1 MKIESFLHP
10 TLYQF
15 RLHRSGWG
23 VIPGEWSVG
32 ECGIIDLD
40 FIIPIQPETIL
51 QFMCPSL
58 DDNEPL
64 NPLEDKRLHYLG
76 SMTVTNVITSENQ
89 LAISIQDNDCGMS
102 CEVQ

>member
-1 MKIESFLHP
+1 MGSSPWF
-10 TLYQF
+10 
-15 RLHRSGWG
+15 
-23 VIPGEWSVG
+23 VG

-51 QFMCPSL
+51 QFMSPSL

-64 NPLEDKRLHYLG
+64 NPLEDKRLHYIG
-76 SMTVTNVITSENQ
+76 PITVTNVITSENQ
-89 LAISIQDNDCGMS
+89 LAISIQDNGCGMS